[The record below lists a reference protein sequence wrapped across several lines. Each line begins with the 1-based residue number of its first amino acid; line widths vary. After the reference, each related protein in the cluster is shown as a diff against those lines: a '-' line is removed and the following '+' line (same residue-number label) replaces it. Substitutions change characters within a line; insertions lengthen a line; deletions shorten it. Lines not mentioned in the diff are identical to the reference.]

1 MKRLALAA
9 LSAMAIGATHA
20 GPPSNPSEPAG
31 PSGSSQ
37 AEPDVT
43 LEALLDPPSRATTG
57 VNNLRSQMLTDAG
70 RTVGFRGGMVSRG
83 RSIIR
88 ALEARAD
95 QLDMLFQFAPLMSKN
110 GTVPPVIVEAQD
122 LAAFAPDQIRT
133 ATNVFSKVK
142 DERFVSVP
150 PTWRDYLLTGLPQKG
165 AVELPVVAARPQD
178 DREMTLWRRAVQAG
192 WDEGQK
198 QADAIL
204 EANFNR
210 LTRDLGGMLLY
221 ATLLQR
227 GMISGTRVAELSQT
241 VSGDGGQMMLGD
253 TLRRLTSKALFET
266 RPEKWRPAITEKHP
280 LASKT
285 SAASDA
291 AKPPPAAG
299 TP

>member
-1 MKRLALAA
+1 MKCLVLAA
-9 LSAMAIGATHA
+9 ISAMAIGVAHA
-20 GPPSNPSEPAG
+20 GPRSYPSEPAG
-31 PSGSSQ
+31 PYGNSQ

-43 LEALLDPPSRATTG
+43 LESLLNPPSKVTTG

-70 RTVGFRGGMVSRG
+70 RTVGFRGGMASRG
-83 RSIIR
+83 RSIVR

-95 QLDMLFQFAPLMSKN
+95 RLDMLFQFAPLMNKN

-150 PTWRDYLLTGLPQKG
+150 PTWRDYLPTGLPQRG
-165 AVELPVVAARPQD
+165 GVELPVFEARPQD
-178 DREMTLWRRAVQAG
+178 DKEMTVWHTAVQAG
-192 WDEGQK
+192 WDEGGK

-221 ATLLQR
+221 ATLLQQ
-227 GMISGTRVAELSQT
+227 GMISGARVAESSQT
-241 VSGDGGQMMLGD
+241 VTGDGRQMMLGD
-253 TLRRLTSKALFET
+253 TLRRLTEKASFET
-266 RPEKWRPAITEKHP
+266 KPEKWLPTITGKHP
-280 LASKT
+280 VVRKS
-285 SAASDA
+285 SAESEA
-291 AKPPPAAG
+291 AKPPS
-299 TP
+299 TNDVF